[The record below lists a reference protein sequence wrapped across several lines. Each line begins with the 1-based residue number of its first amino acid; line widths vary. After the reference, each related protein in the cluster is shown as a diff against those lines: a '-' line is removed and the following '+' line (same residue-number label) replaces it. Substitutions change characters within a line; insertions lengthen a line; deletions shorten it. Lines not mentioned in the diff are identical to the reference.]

1 LGGRSPERCRRRH
14 TLEDLVLEL
23 QGARLTAQ
31 LDELF
36 MLSARQALTAASSM
50 SAWAIQFRRQL
61 SLTEIGGDLRDL
73 LLAQTSQ
80 FNGEPTE
87 LRRVGSGHMD
97 ILPAATMVASGSVA
111 ANPGEAH
118 VESVPADMRP

>member
-1 LGGRSPERCRRRH
+1 
-14 TLEDLVLEL
+14 
-23 QGARLTAQ
+23 
-31 LDELF
+31 
-36 MLSARQALTAASSM
+36 M

-61 SLTEIGGDLRDL
+61 SLTEIGGHLRDL

-80 FNGEPTE
+80 FNGAPTE
-87 LRRVGSGHMD
+87 LRRVGSGHLD

-111 ANPGEAH
+111 AKPGEAH